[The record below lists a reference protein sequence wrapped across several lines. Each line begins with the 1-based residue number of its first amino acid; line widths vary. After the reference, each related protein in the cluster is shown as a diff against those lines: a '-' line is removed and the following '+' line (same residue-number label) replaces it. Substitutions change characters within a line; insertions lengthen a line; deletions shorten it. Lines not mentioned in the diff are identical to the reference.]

1 MTSSWILFKYLYE
14 GSHYLLLWS
23 IVLKT
28 ANTFLSFSKMLLVIH
43 CIHHR
48 RKKNNHSQRLL
59 RLSVKFRVFAAFNL
73 NLMTNDGNGRWRWR
87 FLKTRAP
94 MPISEMFEILKW
106 QQIHICLNVCSV
118 YCTKTSSQPTR
129 IHCPPSESML
139 RCVIICLIPDKHFK
153 EISVFVVVKVCKIW
167 VVTFWVGF
175 FMDVPNKL
183 AESRLSPSHLS
194 TISCHQRVPCLCQ
207 SPDTASLITSVPHFL
222 VRSHRFLSKPRCV
235 NTSHFP
241 TMVI

>member
-48 RKKNNHSQRLL
+48 RKKTITVNDSYACQSSSECLL
-59 RLSVKFRVFAAFNL
+59 HLIWTWW
-73 NLMTNDGNGRWRWR
+73 LMMAMADEDDDSSKLERPCPYLKCLRFWNDN
-87 FLKTRAP
+87 
-94 MPISEMFEILKW
+94 
-106 QQIHICLNVCSV
+106 ICLNVCSV